1 MWYIYTMEY
10 YSAIKRNETESFVEL
25 WVDLEPVSQSEVD
38 QKNKY
43 HVLTRVCL
51 LLEIPDLS

>member
-43 HVLTRVCL
+43 HVLARIYGL
-51 LLEIPDLS
+51 